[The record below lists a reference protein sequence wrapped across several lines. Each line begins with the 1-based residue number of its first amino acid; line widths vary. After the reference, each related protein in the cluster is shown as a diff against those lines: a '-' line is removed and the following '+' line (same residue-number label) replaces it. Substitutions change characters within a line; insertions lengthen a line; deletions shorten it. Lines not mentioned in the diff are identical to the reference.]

1 MSSSSSKKW
10 NEYDRENW
18 PRDLIDI
25 DCWLNGYRK
34 AVEYP
39 AYCCNKD
46 DDFGVFWIVGA
57 GPIFSFARAISGIIS
72 EKINNRCGPYEHVI
86 KVDLKPTP
94 TAKEAQGKGITSIKY
109 QLALAAAKEL
119 GLLDQEYNTLKEKH
133 DQLQYYTYGRDG
145 ASGELAKYVQNIS
158 PLVGKLLASKKYMLV
173 LNNLQWPI
181 EPLSFTPDC
190 GLPLLPWTRS
200 QWLISPTSQD
210 VYNESKSEDNGV
222 FKSIYED
229 EHVVFLTIFAL
240 RQSAEHMLDTIC
252 QESIEYWHVIAINC
266 FHYAMM
272 IFANHSQVATVTSD
286 ELIHQWATLLPRM
299 TSTISI
305 SSKCSDMRRV
315 GRVVLEAFE
324 KYSLLQLPFSPANE
338 AREATNTGAQFF
350 AYHGLIAESIT
361 VDELSDN
368 KKWISFVGD
377 HGCHVSREWLL
388 SQEEETTGTTAF
400 ILKACSQQSPILS
413 KLNHLLPKLLFLRVL
428 DLSFTPLKSLPSSM
442 GCLRNLRLLS
452 LRGCHGL
459 KTLSSSSTTS
469 ATDSIKCTSSPLS
482 TLYQLEILDMNGVP
496 LSHLIQDVAN
506 QKSNLIYLNMS
517 YSEITAFPLSF
528 FEDMSN
534 LEELILVNC
543 SNLVELPPSMVA
555 LCSLTVLEITGTQIQ
570 YFPHKIFEEMQKL
583 KSLKIIDNNNLI
595 SLTRPVC
602 RVHEIKLEGHPN
614 LKSFSLIGA
623 PHIKRLSLCRCGK
636 LESVELKNL
645 GALEELDLSSTSI
658 KELPVEI
665 LNGTQLRRLLLLGVP
680 SMLRF
685 PWHMVQR
692 LPEVFYFDQCPEGNG
707 THSGQVSQ
715 LCVSD
720 PKFFYSF
727 GKSCVDLVRNG
738 RFFQSFSVQVTPCST
753 NYMRLQHEEETFDNK
768 LQNFVQ
774 KQSTYTDIYNSCYAE
789 ETAIASP
796 ITIPVRRTERHVQ
809 ITGMQVAPFDG
820 LRSLL
825 NVTKSISVTCDTSI
839 GFFSYL
845 SQYQDLEE
853 CELRSCDKMVVLF
866 YFNYNMQNLR
876 NLHVYNL
883 RSLVWFS
890 SARHISEFSLLE
902 HLHLEYCP
910 RLEVMVPNAVTLP
923 RLKTLDILF
932 CYSLKKIFYEGDHPG
947 WRYRLLPNLERIRL
961 QELPLLQHFRYNNA
975 TIGAPMWKELHI
987 RGCWS
992 LQHLP
997 RLCGPQ
1003 QMVKVNGERR
1013 WWSKLQWGS
1022 PGDCYSYEPKLPPK
1036 FASFNERT
1044 EVTSYLR

>member
-39 AYCCNKD
+39 GYCCNKD

-109 QLALAAAKEL
+109 QLTLAAAKEL
-119 GLLDQEYNTLKEKH
+119 GLLDQEYDRLKEKH

-145 ASGELAKYVQNIS
+145 ASGELAKHVQNIS

-240 RQSAEHMLDTIC
+240 RQSAEHMLNTIC

-266 FHYAMM
+266 FHYAVT
-272 IFANHSQVATVTSD
+272 IFANHSQVVAVTSD
-286 ELIHQWATLLPRM
+286 ELIHQWAILLPRM
-299 TSTISI
+299 TSTISSN

-315 GRVVLEAFE
+315 GRVILEAFE

-361 VDELSDN
+361 VDELTDN
-368 KKWISFVGD
+368 KKKWISFV
-377 HGCHVSREWLL
+377 
-388 SQEEETTGTTAF
+388 
-400 ILKACSQQSPILS
+400 
-413 KLNHLLPKLLFLRVL
+413 
-428 DLSFTPLKSLPSSM
+428 
-442 GCLRNLRLLS
+442 
-452 LRGCHGL
+452 
-459 KTLSSSSTTS
+459 
-469 ATDSIKCTSSPLS
+469 
-482 TLYQLEILDMNGVP
+482 
-496 LSHLIQDVAN
+496 
-506 QKSNLIYLNMS
+506 
-517 YSEITAFPLSF
+517 
-528 FEDMSN
+528 DMSN
-534 LEELILVNC
+534 LEEFILVNC

-555 LCSLTVLEITGTQIQ
+555 LSSLMVLEITGTQIK

-583 KSLKIIDNNNLI
+583 KSLKLIDNNNLI
-595 SLTRPVC
+595 SLTRPVS

-623 PHIKRLSLCRCGK
+623 PHIKRLSLRRCGM

-645 GALEELDLSSTSI
+645 DALEELDLSSTSI

-665 LNGTQLRRLLLLGVP
+665 PNGTQLRRLLLLGVP

-685 PWHMVQR
+685 PWQVQR
-692 LPEVFYFDQCPEGNG
+692 LPEVFYFDQYPEGNG

-727 GKSCVDLVRNG
+727 GKSCVDLVRKG
-738 RFFQSFSVQVTPCST
+738 QFFQSFSVQVTPCST

-774 KQSTYTDIYNSCYAE
+774 KQSTYMDIYNSCYAE

-820 LRSLL
+820 LRNLL

-853 CELRSCDKMVVLF
+853 SR
-866 YFNYNMQNLR
+866 
-876 NLHVYNL
+876 HV
-883 RSLVWFS
+883 
-890 SARHISEFSLLE
+890 SEFSLLE

-932 CYSLKKIFYEGDHPG
+932 CYNLKKIFYEGDHPG

-961 QELPLLQHFRYNNA
+961 QELPLLQHFKDNDA
-975 TIGAPMWKELHI
+975 TIGAPMWKEHPCGRSSMLLEPPTPSVPT
-987 RGCWS
+987 WS
-992 LQHLP
+992 ARDGEVNTIQHEFINTCL
-997 RLCGPQ
+997 
-1003 QMVKVNGERR
+1003 VNGVPTYIHPYSVQENIDQYCICPSIISTLVSYIRSDHPIYTCMPSNTCSCQIR
-1013 WWSKLQWGS
+1013 LVNSCSKT
-1022 PGDCYSYEPKLPPK
+1022 YMYI
-1036 FASFNERT
+1036 
-1044 EVTSYLR
+1044 V